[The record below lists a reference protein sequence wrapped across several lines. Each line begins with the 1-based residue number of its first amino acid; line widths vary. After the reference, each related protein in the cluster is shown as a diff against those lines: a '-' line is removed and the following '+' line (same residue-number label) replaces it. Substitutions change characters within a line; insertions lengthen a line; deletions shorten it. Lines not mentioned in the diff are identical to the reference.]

1 VPSLS
6 TAQHRLL
13 AAEVEALGR
22 HPIYDALSSLP
33 RLRLFMAHHV
43 YAVWDFMSLL
53 KALGRAV
60 APVSLPWRPSRFGA
74 RAVRFVH
81 QVTLDEESDFGPDGQ
96 PTSHFELYL
105 RAMDEAGASTGA
117 LRAFLADG
125 DLGRLPPSVAPFVAH
140 TLELA
145 HSGSPAALAG
155 AFLYGRERLVP
166 VLFERVLAGDRVRYP
181 QLALFRFYL
190 ERHVALDGD
199 EHGPASA
206 ALLDAVCD
214 AQAGGAE
221 EAFQAASAAL
231 AARRALWDAV
241 LPCIEAAEG

>member
-6 TAQHRLL
+6 TTQHALL
-13 AAEVEALGR
+13 ADEVEALGR
-22 HPIYDALSSLP
+22 HPLYDALSSLP
-33 RLRLFMAHHV
+33 RLRVFMEHHV

-81 QVTLDEESDFGPDGQ
+81 QVMLDEESDLGPDGQ

-105 RAMDEAGASTGA
+105 RAMDDAGADTRGV
-117 LRAFLADG
+117 RAFLVHG
-125 DLGRLPPSVAPFVAH
+125 DLTHLPASVAPFVSH

-145 HSGSPAALAG
+145 HRGSAAALAG

-166 VLFERVLAGDRVRYP
+166 VLFSAVLAGDRTAGAR
-181 QLALFRFYL
+181 LAAFRFYL

-206 ALLDAVCD
+206 ALLEAICA
-214 AQAGGAE
+214 AQPGGAD
-221 EAFQAASAAL
+221 EAFIAARAAL

-241 LPCIEAAEG
+241 LPRIVAED

>member
-1 VPSLS
+1 MPSLS
-6 TAQHRLL
+6 TAHHSLL
-13 AAEVEALGR
+13 ADEVEALGR
-22 HPIYDALSSLP
+22 HPLYDALSSLP
-33 RLRLFMAHHV
+33 RLRVFMEHHV

-81 QVTLDEESDFGPDGQ
+81 QVMLDEESDLGPDGQ

-105 RAMDEAGASTGA
+105 RAMDDAGADTRGV
-117 LRAFLADG
+117 RAFLVDG
-125 DLGRLPPSVAPFVAH
+125 DLSHAPTGVAPFVSH
-140 TLELA
+140 TLALA
-145 HSGSPAALAG
+145 HRGSAAALAG

-166 VLFERVLAGDRVRYP
+166 VLFSAVLAGDRTAGAR
-181 QLALFRFYL
+181 LAAFRFYL

-206 ALLDAVCD
+206 ALLDAICAD
-214 AQAGGAE
+214 EPGGAD
-221 EAFQAASAAL
+221 EAFGAARAAL
-231 AARRALWDAV
+231 AARRSLWDAV
-241 LPCIEAAEG
+241 LPRIAAES